1 MLTSHKKKYYVFIT
15 LQRGAQTDILDQDN
29 VDAAT
34 WAATADIID
43 LLKAHKVSKG
53 TLPRQPQ
60 STDSVSALSTGD
72 VITLEQLTLE
82 GGAFSFPYFSY
93 IYNTEADPSD

>member
-60 STDSVSALSTGD
+60 STDMSTGD

-93 IYNTEADPSD
+93 IYNTEADPRD